1 MAPPA
6 QDQFMDLILKII
18 EEGQLPVSEIPQK
31 AELTAGQLLQHLQDM
46 IGKPL
51 GPKKKTESACN
62 LLSIL
67 NRLYTIKMLEY
78 TTLHEQSDQ
87 LQQKH
92 AHLTQELN
100 TARAR
105 LDQVFTEDGVLKSEN
120 EQIKRLEA
128 ELSQVKEDNKR
139 ILVLQ
144 AEIAQLK
151 LMSQQTAAL
160 QAEVNQLKQSGD
172 PEKVE
177 ELQERNHKL
186 NEALTHQTE
195 MNAKI
200 SGAMLDQDKQIDELK
215 GRLREVETQLNKEI
229 RLAKLQQ
236 DDSAL
241 LERQLRA
248 SDQINEG
255 WGRKVE
261 EKEERISRLSDQ
273 LRLANEKLI
282 QATVEVERT
291 KRLSPFQ
298 PATASPPNTGQRPS
312 VSLRDFQAIS
322 EPTRVSSQ
330 PPAGTTATVHAPVP
344 RSAEFPGVKPDLGEI
359 SLPLSSATL
368 SADPTLAHYFPQDRQ
383 PTQSSTLGASH
394 SMAQPNRTRAVPLP
408 RATREDLR
416 KRAKLIRKHFVP
428 RAEGSDIEWYLSQ
441 VELFLDDLEDS
452 VSNKIDLI
460 SFTSDPEVNRFIKRQ
475 SDAVQS
481 DWPALRKAL
490 IDEYA
495 ETQVLDGF
503 LAAANVKQRLGES
516 IFSYNQRLRKAFF
529 GNVNK
534 VGMEDDPSYKAVF
547 VNNLHGTVRKHVPY
561 HVKGKA
567 KDVPMTTL
575 KELTKD
581 ITEQLRRDSE
591 DNELLRVE
599 LKGAHAQR
607 DSVDKTSGGT
617 SWRKRSSS
625 PDRRHSSPKS
635 WRKRSSSPDRRHSSP
650 DSWREKSSSHGHRR
664 SPPHY
669 RGRSTSYDRHRYP
682 PDTRRRSLSR
692 ESHGQD
698 SSQGRPRES
707 SPEGQTILQAF
718 LSDLNTA
725 LSELTN
731 RSQSKPNVVHKK
743 PDTKGKPLKDVLS
756 IHVPSNKVVKTTAV
770 GVGSNK
776 PTHLRPG
783 GTKPPVPTHQA
794 DNASKVLNIK
804 HKSPISIG
812 PNRACK
818 PLGVSRPA
826 PIIAEITKRGLHN
839 KPSLQVTLERQFI
852 QEALLDTAADITVMS
867 KGLFNE
873 LQAHLRRSGREIR
886 LSCRPITI
894 RPYTKEGT
902 TLMDQVALCHIQ
914 IGPMSI
920 EHPVYLSDVD
930 QPPLLIGIDLLD
942 RLQAVIDLEDGVV
955 SSRLTVPKPLDPAH
969 LSVGSCN
976 VLVKTP
982 TIATAA
988 NKRPRKTPQ
997 NKRAV
1002 SGLLSG
1008 LWPRSTASWRRH
1020 PTSARGAHV
1029 DNNQ

>member
-1 MAPPA
+1 MAQPA
-6 QDQFMDLILKII
+6 QDQFMVLILKII
-18 EEGQLPVSEIPQK
+18 EEGQLHVSDIPQK

-46 IGKPL
+46 LDKPL
-51 GPKKKTESACN
+51 GPKKKVESACN

-67 NRLYTIKMLEY
+67 NRLYTIKMLEC

-151 LMSQQTAAL
+151 PMSQQTAAL

-186 NEALTHQTE
+186 NEALTHQAE

-200 SGAMLDQDKQIDELK
+200 SDAMLDQDKQIDELK
-215 GRLREVETQLNKEI
+215 GRLIEVETQLHKEI
-229 RLAKLQQ
+229 RLAQLQQ
-236 DDSAL
+236 DDSVL
-241 LERQLRA
+241 LGRQLKA
-248 SDQINEG
+248 ANQINEG
-255 WGRKVE
+255 WGRTMG

-273 LRLANEKLI
+273 LRVANEKLI

-298 PATASPPNTGQRPS
+298 PPTASPPNTGQRPS

-330 PPAGTTATVHAPVP
+330 PPAGTAATVHAPVP
-344 RSAEFPGVKPDLGEI
+344 RNAEFPGVKPDLGEI
-359 SLPLSSATL
+359 SFPRSSAAPAADATL
-368 SADPTLAHYFPQDRQ
+368 TSWYSQSRYPIQGSVLDASNSMVQ
-383 PTQSSTLGASH
+383 PDHRG
-394 SMAQPNRTRAVPLP
+394 AVPLR
-408 RATREDLR
+408 RATREDIH
-416 KRAKLIRKHFVP
+416 KRARLITKHFVP
-428 RAEGSDIEWYLSQ
+428 RAEGSDVECYLSR
-441 VELFLDDLEDS
+441 VEMFLDDLEDS
-452 VSNKIDLI
+452 VRNKIDLI
-460 SFTSDPEVNRFIKRQ
+460 CFTSDPEVDRFIKRQ
-475 SDAVQS
+475 SSAVKS
-481 DWPALRKAL
+481 DWPTLRKAL

-516 IFSYNQRLRKAFF
+516 IYSYNQRLRKAFF

-534 VGMEDDPSYKAVF
+534 VDMEEDPSYKALF
-547 VNNLHGTVRKHVPY
+547 VNNLHKSVREHVPY
-561 HVKGKA
+561 YTKPKET
-567 KDVPMTTL
+567 PMTKL
-575 KELTKD
+575 KDLTKA
-581 ITEQLRRDSE
+581 ITETQRLRSTE
-591 DNELLRVE
+591 SNNEVFHIER
-599 LKGAHAQR
+599 AHAQR
-607 DSVDKTSGGT
+607 DSVDKASGGT

-635 WRKRSSSPDRRHSSP
+635 WRRRSSSPDRRHSSP
-650 DSWREKSSSHGHRR
+650 ESWREKSSSHGHRR
-664 SPPHY
+664 SSPHD

-698 SSQGRPRES
+698 SSQGRPRET
-707 SPEGQTILQAF
+707 SPEGQTNLQAF

-731 RSQSKPNVVHKK
+731 RFQSKPNVVHKK
-743 PDTKGKPLKDVLS
+743 PDTKGKPLNDVLS

-794 DNASKVLNIK
+794 DNASRVLNIK
-804 HKSPISIG
+804 REPPTSTG
-812 PNRACK
+812 PKRVCK

-826 PIIAEITKRGLHN
+826 PIIAEITKKGPQN

-873 LQAHLRRSGREIR
+873 LQAHLRRSGREIK

-914 IGPMSI
+914 IGPVSI